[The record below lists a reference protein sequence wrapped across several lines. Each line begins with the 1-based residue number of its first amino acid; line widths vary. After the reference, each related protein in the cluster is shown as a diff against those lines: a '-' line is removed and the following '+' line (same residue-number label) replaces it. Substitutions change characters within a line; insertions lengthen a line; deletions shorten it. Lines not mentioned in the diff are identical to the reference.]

1 MRVSCL
7 LERRHGQSLFAW
19 SRFANFQLKDAY
31 VACKHSSV
39 LSCVAG
45 LSLYVTMLP

>member
-1 MRVSCL
+1 MDSYFFFLVEVCL
-7 LERRHGQSLFAW
+7 FD
-19 SRFANFQLKDAY
+19 NFQLKDAY

-39 LSCVAG
+39 LSCVAS